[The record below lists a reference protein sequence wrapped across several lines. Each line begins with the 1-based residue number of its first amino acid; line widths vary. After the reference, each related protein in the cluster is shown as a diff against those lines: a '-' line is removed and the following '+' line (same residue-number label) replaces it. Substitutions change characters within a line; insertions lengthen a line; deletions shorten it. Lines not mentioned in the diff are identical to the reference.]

1 MGRELF
7 LLVCV
12 DGHLPVTKK
21 ENKHRMASRLFLY
34 SKTKMRIVMLK
45 QLLLIVLC
53 TFTSLAAN
61 GQDTYYGN
69 VGDYISLPE
78 PIPPVSTYTVMQ
90 MTYSTNSEHLYVVPG
105 TSRVKI
111 VSYFSYKEVVK
122 CEYRMVRQYYVAG
135 RLYEDW
141 QTGTTYYYIECL
153 GSDPNPDPDPDPDPD
168 PGTLN
173 DGDYFQDYTPEGNLM
188 LFIFTHLYGEAC
200 AIVVPNKYG
209 GSCIGSANGKVT
221 IPTKAKGYPV
231 RRISNAAF
239 YQLSDMTE
247 LIIPSSVTSIDT
259 YAILSCSG
267 LKSITCQCETPPTSL
282 SSDGNIFD
290 YGVFYNTTLYVP
302 KGCKSKYSSAKG
314 WEKFKTI
321 KEIGEES
328 AVDDVVISNVSTQG
342 IYSLSGQRLD
352 APRKGINII
361 GGRKVIVK

>member
-1 MGRELF
+1 M
-7 LLVCV
+7 V
-12 DGHLPVTKK
+12 
-21 ENKHRMASRLFLY
+21 SRLFLFP
-34 SKTKMRIVMLK
+34 KTKMRIVMLK

-290 YGVFYNTTLYVP
+290 YGVFYNTTLFVP